1 MRCFVRGH
9 QYASLC
15 QSSLWKWSHSSK
27 RDELSKVR
35 IRDLTFFRSKAR
47 TKMFAKE
54 KLLYQTTSQR
64 TIFHDNCVNKA
75 TGGELEI
82 AFSLMTGSP
91 VPILVPEHPLIAQRV
106 SDINKKKQISTK
118 NVCQNLSDVDNRLC
132 CRVRVRN
139 TWLHIF
145 LANCNQSMKLQFVFL
160 PSPFPLPHAERQTA
174 PLKLRTSFLM

>member
-27 RDELSKVR
+27 RDELNKVR
-35 IRDLTFFRSKAR
+35 IRDLMFFRSKAR

-64 TIFHDNCVNKA
+64 IIFHDNCVNKA

-82 AFSLMTGSP
+82 AFSSMTGSP

-106 SDINKKKQISTK
+106 SDRNKKKT
-118 NVCQNLSDVDNRLC
+118 D
-132 CRVRVRN
+132 
-139 TWLHIF
+139 F
-145 LANCNQSMKLQFVFL
+145 Y
-160 PSPFPLPHAERQTA
+160 
-174 PLKLRTSFLM
+174 

>member
-106 SDINKKKQISTK
+106 SDINKK
-118 NVCQNLSDVDNRLC
+118 NRFLLKMSAKI
-132 CRVRVRN
+132 CRMWIIGYAAEYACA
-139 TWLHIF
+139 TLGYTFF
-145 LANCNQSMKLQFVFL
+145 L
-160 PSPFPLPHAERQTA
+160 QTA
-174 PLKLRTSFLM
+174 IKVWNCSLSSCHPLSRFPMLSAKLRRWS